1 MSENLRWHSLGYSH
15 YKYRSWFA
23 VIGQTSMEFE
33 GSRVEDKNNGVLGCS
48 MGERNLVRQMVQM
61 IENVGSYGG
70 FRKTPRKECLNLVRR
85 LRLLIPL
92 LEELDSDEALC
103 YLDSLNKALL
113 AAKKLLKTCISGSK
127 IFLAMESEA
136 VLSRFHAV
144 YDKIN
149 HALNDMP
156 YEKLGI
162 SEEVREQVELMHMQL
177 KRAKRRAETQ
187 DIELA
192 MDLMIVFS
200 GNDDR
205 NVDGAVIERLAKNL
219 ELNTLEDLKAET
231 TAVRKLVKAKGSLD
245 PENIQQVVDLLQ
257 KLKQIAGIDENNC
270 VLDGPLSMRRLE
282 KCKSLMIPHEFL
294 CPISLEIM
302 ADPVIIATGQTYERE
317 SIQKWLSSGHRT
329 CPKTGQKLNYLT
341 LAPNLALRKLIVQW
355 CEKNSYDLPKKE
367 VCDEPD
373 IASSPLAEEISSS
386 VHNLYS
392 PHVNVQREAIFR
404 IRVLSKVSPDSRIL
418 FANSGGIPPLIAL
431 LSSSSYADDYGTQ
444 QHIVTALLNL
454 SLDESNKK
462 LIAREGAIPAIIRVL
477 MCGTQ
482 EAKENSAAALFSL
495 SVLDENK
502 VVVGCSNGIPP
513 LVDLLR
519 SGTNRGKKDAATA
532 LFSLVLDQSN
542 RTRAIKAD
550 IIPPLLHILEDK
562 RLDMVDESLS
572 ILLLIASHPEGRN
585 EIGKLPFIRTLVETV
600 RYGTPKNKECAAA
613 VILELGSNS
622 PSCLLGALQYGVYE
636 HLIEM
641 TRCGTNRA
649 RRKANS
655 LLHLISKNEH
665 IPFVPIPK
673 SKLYV

>member
-1 MSENLRWHSLGYSH
+1 
-15 YKYRSWFA
+15 
-23 VIGQTSMEFE
+23 MEFE
-33 GSRVEDKNNGVLGCS
+33 GSGIEDKKSGVLGCS
-48 MGERNLVRQMVQM
+48 MGEGNLVKQMVQM
-61 IENVGSYGG
+61 VENVGSYGG
-70 FRKTPRKECLNLVRR
+70 FRKTQRKECLNLVRR

-92 LEELDSDEALC
+92 LEELESDEALC
-103 YLDSLNKALL
+103 YLNSLNQSLL

-136 VLSRFHAV
+136 VSSRFQAV

-205 NVDGAVIERLAKNL
+205 NVDGAVIERLAKKL
-219 ELNTLEDLKAET
+219 ELHTVEDLKAET
-231 TAVRKLVKAKGSLD
+231 TAVRKLVKAKGSLNS
-245 PENIQQVVDLLQ
+245 ENIQQVVDLLQ
-257 KLKQIAGIDENNC
+257 KFKQTIEIDENNC

-317 SIQKWLSSGHRT
+317 SIRKWLSSGHRT

-341 LAPNLALRKLIVQW
+341 LAPNLALRNLILQW

-373 IASSPLAEEISSS
+373 IASSPLAEEISSL
-386 VHNLYS
+386 VQKLYL
-392 PHVNVQREAIFR
+392 PPTNVQRDAIFR
-404 IRVLSKVSPDSRIL
+404 IRILSKESPDSRIL
-418 FANSGGIPPLIAL
+418 FANCGGIPPLISL
-431 LSSSSYADDYGTQ
+431 LSSLSYADDSETQ
-444 QHIVTALLNL
+444 QQIVTALLNL
-454 SLDESNKK
+454 SLDESNKR
-462 LIAREGAIPAIIRVL
+462 LIARGGAIPAIVRVL
-477 MCGTQ
+477 VCGTQ

-502 VVVGCSNGIPP
+502 VIVGCSNGIPP

-542 RTRAIKAD
+542 RTRAIEAG

-572 ILLLIASHPEGRN
+572 ILLLIASHQEGLN
-585 EIGKLPFIRTLVETV
+585 EIGKLPFIRTLVELV

-622 PSCLLGALQYGVYE
+622 SSCLLAALQYGVYE

-649 RRKANS
+649 RRKAHS

-673 SKLYV
+673 SKLIV